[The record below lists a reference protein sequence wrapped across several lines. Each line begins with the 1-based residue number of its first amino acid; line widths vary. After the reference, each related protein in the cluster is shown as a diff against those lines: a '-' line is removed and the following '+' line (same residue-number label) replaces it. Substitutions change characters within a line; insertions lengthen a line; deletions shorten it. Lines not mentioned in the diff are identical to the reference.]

1 MSLAADKAQL
11 TTQARNLGAA
21 WARTRE
27 QWRDQRGADF
37 RARYLD
43 PLEQH
48 VSAAIV
54 AIEKLEAVLHK
65 VRNDCE

>member
-11 TTQARNLGAA
+11 TAQTRNLSVA
-21 WARTRE
+21 WQHTRE

-37 RARYLD
+37 QARYLD

-48 VSAAIV
+48 VGAAIV

>member
-1 MSLAADKAQL
+1 MSLAANKAQL
-11 TTQARNLGAA
+11 GTLARNLAAA
-21 WARTRE
+21 WRETRE
-27 QWRDQRGADF
+27 HWRDQRAADF
-37 RARYLD
+37 DARYLQ

-48 VSAAIV
+48 VNAALV